1 MLSARLRNE
10 QLGSERERLSPPRD
24 GCCPPSSVRTRAL
37 ILEAQELL
45 ARSATV
51 RAHWSG
57 ASLRSL
63 VHTPG
68 APAPHT
74 PSVNDVVEGRRGDRR
89 RSMSGSDRCFA
100 SLNALACGDPRVVG
114 PRRSPPASLCATQ
127 PPQSAFRQHSLPRVC
142 HAGVHLH
149 IGASG
154 PGDLELSS
162 TRIEERHCAKRSPT
176 SAVLPLRPSG

>member
-1 MLSARLRNE
+1 MLAARLRNE
-10 QLGSERERLSPPRD
+10 QGQAKARFAEPRSWLTTRGDGGRPRL
-24 GCCPPSSVRTRAL
+24 VV
-37 ILEAQELL
+37 EAQDLR

-63 VHTPG
+63 VYTRR
-68 APAPHT
+68 APRPHT
-74 PSVNDVVEGRRGDRR
+74 PSVNDVVEGGPGDRR

-100 SLNALACGDPRVVG
+100 SLNALTCVDPRAVG